1 MSGTKP
7 KEASNAALANLM
19 FPLAPGKHFKPLQ
32 RYNAC
37 GTGTFWQFGNR
48 YTETM

>member
-1 MSGTKP
+1 MP
-7 KEASNAALANLM
+7 SNATCPEINL
-19 FPLAPGKHFKPLQ
+19 LAPGKHFKPLQ

-37 GTGTFWQFGNR
+37 GTGAFWQFGNR